1 MKANHDLIETAK
13 RAGKFEVFTRA
24 VAEAGFEETLKK
36 MGPYTLFAP
45 TDQAFARY
53 PKAEFERLLQPQN
66 KDSLQLLLRNHIV
79 PRKLMVTDL
88 KSLDKTINAKGE
100 ELKIESRS
108 GVWINEA
115 KILLADLEASNGVLH
130 GIETVLTPQVQVAHA

>member
-66 KDSLQLLLRNHIV
+66 KGSLQLLLRNHIV

>member
-13 RAGKFEVFTRA
+13 RAGSFQVFTRA
-24 VAEAGFEETLKK
+24 VADAGFEETLKM
-36 MGPYTLFAP
+36 MGPYTVFAP

-53 PKAEFERLLQPQN
+53 PKAEFERLFKPQN
-66 KDSLQLLLRNHIV
+66 KEGLQLLLRNHIV
-79 PRKLMVTDL
+79 PRKLMVSDL
-88 KSLDKTINAKGE
+88 KSLDKMRNAKGE

-130 GIETVLTPQVQVAHA
+130 GIETVLTPHAQVAHA

>member
-1 MKANHDLIETAK
+1 MRANHDLIETAK

-24 VAEAGFEETLKK
+24 VAEAGFEETLKR
-36 MGPYTLFAP
+36 MGPYTVFAP

-66 KDSLQLLLRNHIV
+66 KGSLQLLLRNHIV

-88 KSLDKTINAKGE
+88 KSLDKTMNAKGE